1 MLQICYSKPVK
12 TWFCQEVL
20 FIFSKFLT
28 NRDNVEVK
36 YIAQELDLGFS
47 VRIRS
52 TGRVRYLS
60 CSGRFVWVDGLS
72 G

>member
-1 MLQICYSKPVK
+1 MKIH
-12 TWFCQEVL
+12 
-20 FIFSKFLT
+20 IFATLIS